1 MSSRPL
7 RAALALLALAGA
19 TAARAE
25 ELGMG
30 GGASPMSGSFEFR
43 YGNYKP
49 NVDGSSF
56 SSLPAGA
63 TGPWASTFGS
73 GRKSEF
79 SLHGAKALPWR
90 TYGTVEIGL
99 GAAWFQA
106 NGQGHF
112 LGGGASQ
119 DTTSFSMVPT
129 SLTLTYRAD
138 VLFDRFG
145 FPLVPYGRVA
155 LQRYNWWVTGTTGS
169 TSKSGATDGYSYGGG
184 VAFVLDWVDAGL
196 ARELDHDTGINHTML
211 VFDASKTKVDDFGA
225 TRNKKPTSWDL
236 SDTTWTY
243 SFGLLF
249 VF

>member
-1 MSSRPL
+1 
-7 RAALALLALAGA
+7 
-19 TAARAE
+19 
-25 ELGMG
+25 
-30 GGASPMSGSFEFR
+30 
-43 YGNYKP
+43 
-49 NVDGSSF
+49 
-56 SSLPAGA
+56 
-63 TGPWASTFGS
+63 
-73 GRKSEF
+73 
-79 SLHGAKALPWR
+79 
-90 TYGTVEIGL
+90 
-99 GAAWFQA
+99 
-106 NGQGHF
+106 
-112 LGGGASQ
+112 
-119 DTTSFSMVPT
+119 VPT

-155 LQRYNWWVTGTTGS
+155 LQRYNWWISGTTGS

-184 VAFVLDWVDAGL
+184 VAFVLDWVDSGL

-225 TRNKKPTSWDL
+225 RKSSWDL